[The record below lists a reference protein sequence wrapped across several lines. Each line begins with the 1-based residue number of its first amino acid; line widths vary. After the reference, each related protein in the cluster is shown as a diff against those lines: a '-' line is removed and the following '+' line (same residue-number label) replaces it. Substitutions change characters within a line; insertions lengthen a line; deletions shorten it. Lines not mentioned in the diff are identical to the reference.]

1 MRRMGYGG
9 GGEDIGVTAK
19 GTSFCTTISGVSD
32 GVG

>member
-1 MRRMGYGG
+1 MGV

-19 GTSFCTTISGVSD
+19 GTSFCTTIFGVSD